1 MLGSIAMGSTTI
13 MPKLTLYRTNG
24 SCSLISHAILLHY
37 KIPFTTI
44 RLKPGPNGYEAADGS
59 FTNAE
64 YRAIH
69 PRGYVPALAVDNEI
83 ITEMPAILSYISS
96 LIPKENLMGITSFQN
111 AKVMEW
117 LVFLSGT
124 LHGLG
129 YGAWLRPGRFSDDL
143 SAHGGIRAKGKNI
156 IHESFKRIDDGYRE
170 HQFAVGKHLTV
181 VDFNVYV
188 FARWAHEVDID
199 LEREYPFY
207 YQHLNRIEELEG
219 VRDAVKAE
227 ELNLAFT

>member
-1 MLGSIAMGSTTI
+1 

-24 SCSLISHAILLHY
+24 SCSLIPHAILLHY

-44 RLKPGPNGYEAADGS
+44 RLKSGPNGYEAADES

-143 SAHGGIRAKGKNI
+143 SAHGEIRAKGKNI
-156 IHESFKRIDDGYRE
+156 IHESFKRIDDGYRG
-170 HQFAVGKHLTV
+170 HQFAIGKHLTV

-207 YQHLNRIEELEG
+207 YQHLKRIEELEG
-219 VRDAVKAE
+219 VRDAVKVE

>member
-1 MLGSIAMGSTTI
+1 

-24 SCSLISHAILLHY
+24 SCSLIPHAILHHY
-37 KIPFTTI
+37 KIPFDAI
-44 RLKPGPNGYEAADGS
+44 RLKPGPHGYEAADGS

-69 PRGYVPALAVDNEI
+69 PRGYVPALAVNDQI
-83 ITEMPAILSYISS
+83 ITEMPAILSFISS
-96 LIPKENLMGITSFQN
+96 LVPNECLLGSTPFEN

-129 YGAWLRPGRFSDDL
+129 YGAFLRPGRFSDDE
-143 SAHGGIRAKGKNI
+143 SAHEGIKEKGSRVV
-156 IHESFKRIDDGYRE
+156 EEAFGRIDHGYKGRE
-170 HQFAVGKHLTV
+170 FIVGKGLTV

-188 FARWAHEVDID
+188 FARWAGEVGID
-199 LEREYPFY
+199 MEEYPSY
-207 YQHLNRIEELEG
+207 YDHLRRIEKLDG
-219 VRDAVKAE
+219 VGEALKAE
-227 ELNLAFT
+227 NLALAFH

>member
-1 MLGSIAMGSTTI
+1 

-24 SCSLISHAILLHY
+24 ACSLIPHSILNHY
-37 KIPFTTI
+37 KIPFIPI

-64 YRAIH
+64 YRSIH
-69 PRGYVPALAVDNEI
+69 PRGYVPALAVNDHI
-83 ITEMPAILSYISS
+83 ITEMPAILSFISS
-96 LIPKENLMGITSFQN
+96 LIPGKRLMSSTPFEN

-129 YGAWLRPGRFSDDL
+129 YGAFLRPGRFSDNEK
-143 SAHGGIRAKGKNI
+143 GYEGIKDKGRKVI
-156 IHESFKRIDDGYRE
+156 EESFRRIDNGYKGRE
-170 HQFAVGKHLTV
+170 FIVGKGLTV

-188 FARWAHEVDID
+188 FARWAHEAGID
-199 LEREYPFY
+199 MKDYPSCHEHLRKIEKLDGVRKALEA
-207 YQHLNRIEELEG
+207 EELE
-219 VRDAVKAE
+219 
-227 ELNLAFT
+227 LAFP